1 MKTVSMT
8 EFNQHPSRVAKLAAN
23 DEVVV
28 LRRGK
33 AVLRIVGVDPA
44 SLDDPVD
51 RLIGAGLA
59 HPPRRSQRRTTPFPS
74 IDTDIDLGAMLET
87 DRSRLDG

>member
-1 MKTVSMT
+1 MT

-33 AVLRIVGVDPA
+33 AVLRIVGIDPVA
-44 SLDDPVD
+44 LDDPLD
-51 RLIGAGLA
+51 RLVGAGLA
-59 HPPRRSQRRTTPFPS
+59 RPPRSRTRRTAPFPS
-74 IDTDIDLGAMLET
+74 VNTDIDLGAMLEA
-87 DRSRLDG
+87 DRKRLDG